1 MSLPPLFFSEHVLV
15 GLTFVS
21 LLRLIVDRPPKQPF
35 FALAEIASW
44 ISNYRVPSADLFGE
58 ALTTPTYALEG
69 ALDLQM
75 TSRGSDL
82 PLLTISLYYF
92 G

>member
-1 MSLPPLFFSEHVLV
+1 M
-15 GLTFVS
+15 
-21 LLRLIVDRPPKQPF
+21 
-35 FALAEIASW
+35 
-44 ISNYRVPSADLFGE
+44 PSADLFGE

-92 G
+92 QSDSSEARTVCCNGLRFGQSNFVPFFRELLS